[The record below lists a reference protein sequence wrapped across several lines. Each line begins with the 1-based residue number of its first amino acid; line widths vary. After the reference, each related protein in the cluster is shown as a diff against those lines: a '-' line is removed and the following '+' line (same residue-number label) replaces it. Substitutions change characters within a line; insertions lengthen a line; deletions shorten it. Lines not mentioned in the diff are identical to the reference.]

1 MSEYGVVP
9 VDDEPQEAPDK
20 FEVRLD
26 ETRNIRQRFIQR
38 LEMLLDSEFKGFELN
53 PVGDN
58 KANVD
63 VENVDRIGKLL
74 LKSLGDNDKV
84 DLTLKRISADQ
95 AMNDSALKTAQ
106 ALTETMLRRLGQMD
120 QHPLAAGA
128 VYDGEVVKPV
138 TPEERDRRLGFASLE
153 EFDSKEFSP
162 GVLIQGRVEE
172 TSDAFYARMAQLTES
187 VREEVSQKM
196 AADHQSS
203 EASHEEE

>member
-38 LEMLLDSEFKGFELN
+38 LEMLLDSEFKDFERN
-53 PVGDN
+53 PGVDN
-58 KANVD
+58 KAIVD

-106 ALTETMLRRLGQMD
+106 ALTETMLRRLGQID
-120 QHPLAAGA
+120 EHPLAAGA
-128 VYDGEVVKPV
+128 VYDGEVVKSV

-153 EFDSKEFSP
+153 EFNSKEFSP

-203 EASHEEE
+203 ETSHEEG

>member
-38 LEMLLDSEFKGFELN
+38 LEMLLDSEFKSIELN
-53 PVGDN
+53 PGSDN
-58 KANVD
+58 KAIVD

-172 TSDAFYARMAQLTES
+172 TSDAFYARMAQLTAS

-203 EASHEEE
+203 EASHEEG

>member
-38 LEMLLDSEFKGFELN
+38 LEMLLDSEFKDFERN
-53 PVGDN
+53 PGADN
-58 KANVD
+58 KAIVD

-128 VYDGEVVKPV
+128 VYEGEVVKPV

-172 TSDAFYARMAQLTES
+172 TSDAFYARMAQLTAS

-196 AADHQSS
+196 AADHPSS

>member
-1 MSEYGVVP
+1 MNEYGVAP

-38 LEMLLDSEFKGFELN
+38 LEMLLDSEFKEFEHN
-53 PVGDN
+53 PEADK
-58 KANVD
+58 KAFID

-120 QHPLAAGA
+120 EHPLAAGA
-128 VYDGEVVKPV
+128 VYDGEVVKSV

-172 TSDAFYARMAQLTES
+172 TSDAFYARMAQLTAS

-196 AADHQSS
+196 VADHQSS

>member
-1 MSEYGVVP
+1 MSEYGVTP

-38 LEMLLDSEFKGFELN
+38 LEMLLDSEFKDLELN
-53 PVGDN
+53 PGAGN
-58 KANVD
+58 KAIVD

-128 VYDGEVVKPV
+128 VYEGEVVKPV

-172 TSDAFYARMAQLTES
+172 TSDAFYARMAQLTAS

>member
-1 MSEYGVVP
+1 MSEYGVAP

-38 LEMLLDSEFKGFELN
+38 LEMLLDSEFKEFEHN
-53 PVGDN
+53 PGADN
-58 KANVD
+58 KAIVD

-128 VYDGEVVKPV
+128 VYEGEVVKPV

-172 TSDAFYARMAQLTES
+172 TSDAFYARMAQLTAS

-196 AADHQSS
+196 AADHLSS

>member
-1 MSEYGVVP
+1 MSEYGVAP

-38 LEMLLDSEFKGFELN
+38 LEMLLDSEFKDFERN
-53 PVGDN
+53 PGVDN
-58 KANVD
+58 KAIVD

-128 VYDGEVVKPV
+128 VYEGEVVKPV

-172 TSDAFYARMAQLTES
+172 TSDAFYARMAQLTAS

-196 AADHQSS
+196 AADHPSS
-203 EASHEEE
+203 EASREEE

>member
-38 LEMLLDSEFKGFELN
+38 LEMLLDSEFKDFELN
-53 PVGDN
+53 PGADN
-58 KANVD
+58 KAIVD

-128 VYDGEVVKPV
+128 VYDGEVVKTV

-172 TSDAFYARMAQLTES
+172 TSDAFYARMAQLTAS

-203 EASHEEE
+203 EASYEEE

>member
-38 LEMLLDSEFKGFELN
+38 LEMLLDSEFKDFERN
-53 PVGDN
+53 PGADN
-58 KANVD
+58 KSIVD

-128 VYDGEVVKPV
+128 VYEGEVVKPV

-172 TSDAFYARMAQLTES
+172 TSDAFYARMAQLTAS

-196 AADHQSS
+196 AEDHQSS
-203 EASHEEE
+203 EVSHEEE

>member
-53 PVGDN
+53 PGGDN
-58 KANVD
+58 KATVD

-172 TSDAFYARMAQLTES
+172 TSDAFYARMAQLTAS

>member
-1 MSEYGVVP
+1 MSEYGVAP

-38 LEMLLDSEFKGFELN
+38 LEMLLDSEFKDFERN
-53 PVGDN
+53 PGADN
-58 KANVD
+58 KAIVD

-106 ALTETMLRRLGQMD
+106 ALTETMLRRLGHMD

-128 VYDGEVVKPV
+128 VYEGEVVKPV
-138 TPEERDRRLGFASLE
+138 TPEERDRRLGFASLV
-153 EFDSKEFSP
+153 EFDSKEFCP

-172 TSDAFYARMAQLTES
+172 TSDAFYARMAQLT
-187 VREEVSQKM
+187 
-196 AADHQSS
+196 A
-203 EASHEEE
+203 

>member
-1 MSEYGVVP
+1 MSEYGVAP

-38 LEMLLDSEFKGFELN
+38 LEMLLDSEFKDFERN
-53 PVGDN
+53 PGVDN
-58 KANVD
+58 KAIVD

-128 VYDGEVVKPV
+128 VYEGEVVKPV

-172 TSDAFYARMAQLTES
+172 TSDAFYARMAQLTAS

-196 AADHQSS
+196 AADHPSS

>member
-1 MSEYGVVP
+1 MSEYGVAP

-38 LEMLLDSEFKGFELN
+38 LEMLLDSEFKDFERNL
-53 PVGDN
+53 GADN
-58 KANVD
+58 KSIVD

-128 VYDGEVVKPV
+128 VYEGEVVKPV

-172 TSDAFYARMAQLTES
+172 TSDAFYARMAQLTAS

-203 EASHEEE
+203 EVSHEEE

>member
-38 LEMLLDSEFKGFELN
+38 LEMLLDSEFKDFERN
-53 PVGDN
+53 PGADN
-58 KANVD
+58 KAIVD
-63 VENVDRIGKLL
+63 VENVDLIGKLL

-106 ALTETMLRRLGQMD
+106 ALTETMLRRLGQID
-120 QHPLAAGA
+120 EHPLAAGA
-128 VYDGEVVKPV
+128 VYDGEVVKSV

-153 EFDSKEFSP
+153 EFNSKEFSP

-203 EASHEEE
+203 EASHEEG

>member
-1 MSEYGVVP
+1 MSEYGVAP

-38 LEMLLDSEFKGFELN
+38 LEMLLDSEFKDFELN
-53 PVGDN
+53 PGADN
-58 KANVD
+58 KAIVD

-128 VYDGEVVKPV
+128 VYDGEVVQPV

-162 GVLIQGRVEE
+162 GILIQGRVEE
-172 TSDAFYARMAQLTES
+172 TSDAFYARMAQLTAS
-187 VREEVSQKM
+187 VREEVSQQM
-196 AADHQSS
+196 AAEDAR
-203 EASHEEE
+203 EGE

>member
-26 ETRNIRQRFIQR
+26 ETRIIRQRFIQR
-38 LEMLLDSEFKGFELN
+38 LEMLLDSEFKDFERN
-53 PVGDN
+53 PGADN
-58 KANVD
+58 KAIVD

-106 ALTETMLRRLGQMD
+106 ALTETMLRRLGQID
-120 QHPLAAGA
+120 EHPLAAGA
-128 VYDGEVVKPV
+128 VYDGEVVKSV

-153 EFDSKEFSP
+153 EFNSKEFSP

-203 EASHEEE
+203 EASHEEG

>member
-1 MSEYGVVP
+1 MSEYGVTP

-38 LEMLLDSEFKGFELN
+38 LEMLLDSEFKEFEHN
-53 PVGDN
+53 PGADN
-58 KANVD
+58 KAIVD

-128 VYDGEVVKPV
+128 VYEGEVVKSV

-172 TSDAFYARMAQLTES
+172 TSDAFYARMAQLTAS

>member
-1 MSEYGVVP
+1 MSEYGVAP

-38 LEMLLDSEFKGFELN
+38 LEMLLDSEFKDFERN
-53 PVGDN
+53 PGVDN
-58 KANVD
+58 KAIVD

-128 VYDGEVVKPV
+128 VYEGEVVKPV

-172 TSDAFYARMAQLTES
+172 TSDAFYARMAQLTAS
-187 VREEVSQKM
+187 VREEISQKM

>member
-38 LEMLLDSEFKGFELN
+38 LEMLLDSEFKDFERN
-53 PVGDN
+53 PGVDN
-58 KANVD
+58 KAIVD

-106 ALTETMLRRLGQMD
+106 ALTETMLRRLGQID
-120 QHPLAAGA
+120 EHPLAAGA
-128 VYDGEVVKPV
+128 VYDGEVVKSV

-153 EFDSKEFSP
+153 EFNSKEFSP

-172 TSDAFYARMAQLTES
+172 TSDAFYARMAQLTAS

-203 EASHEEE
+203 EASHEEG

>member
-38 LEMLLDSEFKGFELN
+38 LEMLLDSEFKDFERN
-53 PVGDN
+53 PGVDN
-58 KANVD
+58 KAIVD

-106 ALTETMLRRLGQMD
+106 TLTETMLRRLGQID
-120 QHPLAAGA
+120 EHPLAAGA
-128 VYDGEVVKPV
+128 VYDGEVVKSV

-153 EFDSKEFSP
+153 EFNSKEFSP

-203 EASHEEE
+203 EASHEEG

>member
-1 MSEYGVVP
+1 MSEYGVAP
-9 VDDEPQEAPDK
+9 VNDEPQEAPDK

-38 LEMLLDSEFKGFELN
+38 LEMLLDSEFKDFERN
-53 PVGDN
+53 PGADN
-58 KANVD
+58 KAIVD

-74 LKSLGDNDKV
+74 LKSFGDNDKV
-84 DLTLKRISADQ
+84 DLTFKRISADQ

-128 VYDGEVVKPV
+128 VYEGEVVKPV

-172 TSDAFYARMAQLTES
+172 TSDAFYARMAQLTAS

>member
-38 LEMLLDSEFKGFELN
+38 LEMLLDSEFKDFERN
-53 PVGDN
+53 PGADN
-58 KANVD
+58 KAIVD

-106 ALTETMLRRLGQMD
+106 ALTETMLRRLGQID
-120 QHPLAAGA
+120 EHPLAAGA
-128 VYDGEVVKPV
+128 VYDGEVVKSV

-153 EFDSKEFSP
+153 EFNSKEFSP

>member
-38 LEMLLDSEFKGFELN
+38 LEMLLDSEFKDFERN
-53 PVGDN
+53 PGVDN
-58 KANVD
+58 KAIVD

-106 ALTETMLRRLGQMD
+106 ALTETMLRRLGQID
-120 QHPLAAGA
+120 EHPLAAGA
-128 VYDGEVVKPV
+128 VYDGEVVKSV

-153 EFDSKEFSP
+153 EFNSKEFSP

-203 EASHEEE
+203 EASHEEG

>member
-38 LEMLLDSEFKGFELN
+38 LEMLLDSEFKEFEHN
-53 PVGDN
+53 PGADK
-58 KANVD
+58 KAFID

-106 ALTETMLRRLGQMD
+106 ALTETMLRRLGQID
-120 QHPLAAGA
+120 EHPLAAGA
-128 VYDGEVVKPV
+128 VYDGEVVKSV

-153 EFDSKEFSP
+153 EFNSKEFSP

-203 EASHEEE
+203 EASHEEG

>member
-1 MSEYGVVP
+1 MSEYGVAP

-53 PVGDN
+53 PDGDN
-58 KANVD
+58 KAIVD

-128 VYDGEVVKPV
+128 VYEGEVVKPV

-172 TSDAFYARMAQLTES
+172 TSDAFYARMAQLTAS

>member
-38 LEMLLDSEFKGFELN
+38 LEMLLDSEFKDFERN
-53 PVGDN
+53 PGADN
-58 KANVD
+58 KAIVD
-63 VENVDRIGKLL
+63 IENVDRIGKLL

-106 ALTETMLRRLGQMD
+106 ALTETMLRRLGQID
-120 QHPLAAGA
+120 EHPLAAGA
-128 VYDGEVVKPV
+128 VYDGEVVKSV

-153 EFDSKEFSP
+153 EFNSKEFSP

>member
-1 MSEYGVVP
+1 MSEYGVAP

-38 LEMLLDSEFKGFELN
+38 LEMLLDSEFKNFELN
-53 PVGDN
+53 PGADN
-58 KANVD
+58 KATVD

-106 ALTETMLRRLGQMD
+106 ALTETMLRRLGQLD

-128 VYDGEVVKPV
+128 VYEGEVVKPV

-172 TSDAFYARMAQLTES
+172 TSDAFYARMAQLTAS

>member
-38 LEMLLDSEFKGFELN
+38 LEMLLDSEFKDFERN
-53 PVGDN
+53 PGVDN
-58 KANVD
+58 KAIVD

-106 ALTETMLRRLGQMD
+106 ALTETMLRRLGQID
-120 QHPLAAGA
+120 EHPLAAGA
-128 VYDGEVVKPV
+128 VYDGEVVKSV

-153 EFDSKEFSP
+153 EFNSKEFSP

>member
-1 MSEYGVVP
+1 MSEYGVAP

-38 LEMLLDSEFKGFELN
+38 LEMLLDSEFKDFERN
-53 PVGDN
+53 PGADN
-58 KANVD
+58 KAIVD

-106 ALTETMLRRLGQMD
+106 ALTETMLRRLGQID
-120 QHPLAAGA
+120 EHPLAAGA
-128 VYDGEVVKPV
+128 VYDGEVVKSV

-153 EFDSKEFSP
+153 EFNSKEFSP

-203 EASHEEE
+203 EASHEEG

>member
-1 MSEYGVVP
+1 MSEYGVAP

-38 LEMLLDSEFKGFELN
+38 LEMLLDSEFKEFELN
-53 PVGDN
+53 HGADN
-58 KANVD
+58 KAIVD

-128 VYDGEVVKPV
+128 VYEGEVVKPV

-172 TSDAFYARMAQLTES
+172 TSDAFYARMAQLTAS

-196 AADHQSS
+196 AADRQSS

>member
-9 VDDEPQEAPDK
+9 VDDEPQETPDK

-38 LEMLLDSEFKGFELN
+38 LEMLLDSEFKDFERN
-53 PVGDN
+53 PGVDN
-58 KANVD
+58 KAIVD

-106 ALTETMLRRLGQMD
+106 ALTETMLRRLGQID
-120 QHPLAAGA
+120 EHPLAAGA
-128 VYDGEVVKPV
+128 VYDGEVVKSV

-153 EFDSKEFSP
+153 EFNSKEFSP

-203 EASHEEE
+203 EASHEEG

>member
-53 PVGDN
+53 PSGDN
-58 KANVD
+58 KAAVD

>member
-38 LEMLLDSEFKGFELN
+38 LEMLLDSEFKDFERN
-53 PVGDN
+53 PGVDN
-58 KANVD
+58 KAIVD

-106 ALTETMLRRLGQMD
+106 ALTETMLRRLGQID
-120 QHPLAAGA
+120 EHPLAAGG
-128 VYDGEVVKPV
+128 VYDGEVVKSV

-153 EFDSKEFSP
+153 EFNSKEFSP

-203 EASHEEE
+203 EASHEEG

>member
-1 MSEYGVVP
+1 MSEYGVAP

-38 LEMLLDSEFKGFELN
+38 LEMLLDSEFKEFEHN
-53 PVGDN
+53 PGADN

-95 AMNDSALKTAQ
+95 AMNDNALKTAQ

-128 VYDGEVVKPV
+128 VYEGEVVKPV

-172 TSDAFYARMAQLTES
+172 TSDAFYARMAQLTAS

>member
-1 MSEYGVVP
+1 MSEYGVAP

-26 ETRNIRQRFIQR
+26 ETRSIRQRFIQR
-38 LEMLLDSEFKGFELN
+38 LEMLLDSEFKDLELN
-53 PVGDN
+53 PGADN
-58 KANVD
+58 KAIVD

-128 VYDGEVVKPV
+128 VYEGEVVKPV

-172 TSDAFYARMAQLTES
+172 TSDAFYARMAQLTAS

-196 AADHQSS
+196 AADHPSS

>member
-38 LEMLLDSEFKGFELN
+38 LEMLLDSEFKDFERN
-53 PVGDN
+53 PGADN
-58 KANVD
+58 KAIVD

-106 ALTETMLRRLGQMD
+106 ALTETMLRRLGQID
-120 QHPLAAGA
+120 EHPLAAGA
-128 VYDGEVVKPV
+128 VYDGEVVKSV

-153 EFDSKEFSP
+153 EFNSKEFSP

-203 EASHEEE
+203 EASHEEG

>member
-26 ETRNIRQRFIQR
+26 ETRTIRQRFIQR
-38 LEMLLDSEFKGFELN
+38 LEMLLDSEFKDFELN
-53 PVGDN
+53 PGADN
-58 KANVD
+58 KAIVD

-128 VYDGEVVKPV
+128 VYEGEVVKPV

-172 TSDAFYARMAQLTES
+172 TSDAFYARMAQLTAS

-196 AADHQSS
+196 AAED
-203 EASHEEE
+203 AHEEG